1 MSNKI
6 YKSARLSILKI
17 RKVKTLDKNIEKDRI
32 SKGKKEYY
40 PVNSNIEELTR
51 DCLKFND
58 INKTLVN
65 WAMKDAAQHFNDE
78 DFIKI
83 SDNINPFDDSELNSQ
98 SIEAVKQL
106 GYSFK
111 EYYNYINMKAVS
123 RAERIT
129 RGTLHSL
136 LKSHADKIIT
146 TRKIKD
152 NEYVSNGK
160 KRTLSLTPPKAGNQI
175 DYGYVDKQYYRTY
188 TELLNEN
195 IIEIRLVIYNTIYSV
210 YCLIPDG
217 YYTVD
222 SRICPIRISFKNN
235 KAVFNLPLEYDQLY
249 PSISKDYVIGVDIGQ
264 LKPYVA
270 SVIRT
275 KDKSVVKTIQCSRR
289 LASLARDV
297 RVSQEQLGIIQSY
310 YWEAVNKEKNY
321 YKNSILNNLS
331 DYQLEEHYKNLIII
345 HKYDKE
351 IKDKRNSI
359 VRKKKEVAKLVGQ
372 EVNDLS
378 LEWNCA
384 VIAVEKL
391 DWVVNT
397 TNNHR
402 WNFSETIKWIKHY
415 ARLQGGLCYKVSAKN
430 TSTTCSNCESD
441 NIVFNERTLYCSDC
455 KHNIDRDDNASVN
468 IGVRVIDSAVKSSNT
483 RKLKRK
489 KKSITSGNSSSG
501 DMVVRVPVRR
511 ESLKPVRDRSKNAST
526 RKRVKV
532 IKKVFNVVSVN
543 DVNGVLLSNFIAS
556 CTERGVGD
564 YNDMVIS
571 DFDRHASI
579 DNYDNYNLL
588 L

>member
-6 YKSARLSILKI
+6 YKSARLNILKI
-17 RKVKTLDKNIEKDRI
+17 RKVKTLDKNTEKEKL
-32 SKGKKEYY
+32 SKGNTDYI
-40 PVNSNIEELTR
+40 PVDSNIKEFT
-51 DCLKFND
+51 DSCLKFND
-58 INKTLVN
+58 LNKTLVN
-65 WAMKDAAQHFNDE
+65 WSMCDAVQHFDDDYFVN
-78 DFIKI
+78 IKNNEHPF
-83 SDNINPFDDSELNSQ
+83 DNIKLKAQAN
-98 SIEAVKQL
+98 EAMKQL
-106 GYSFK
+106 GYSFQ
-111 EYYNYINMKAVS
+111 EYYSSDMRVIS

-146 TRKIKD
+146 MRKIEN

-160 KRTLSLTPPKAGNQI
+160 KRILNLTPPRAGNQI
-175 DYGYVDKQYYRTY
+175 DYSYVDNTYYRIY

-195 IIEIRLVIYNTIYSV
+195 IIEIRLVIYDTIYSV
-210 YCLIPDG
+210 HCLIPDG

-222 SRICPIRISFKNN
+222 SRICPIRISFKNG

-249 PSISKDYVIGVDIGQ
+249 ASISKDYVIGVDIGQ

-275 KDKSVVKTIQCSRR
+275 KDKSVVKTVQCSRR
-289 LASLARDV
+289 LSSLARDI

-321 YKNSILNNLS
+321 YKNSILNNLN
-331 DYQLEEHYKNLIII
+331 DAQLEEHYNNLIII

-351 IKDKRNSI
+351 IKDKRKSI
-359 VRKKKEVAKLVGQ
+359 VRKKKEISKLVGQ

-378 LEWNCA
+378 LEWDCA
-384 VIAVEKL
+384 VIAVEEL
-391 DWVVNT
+391 NWVVNT
-397 TNNHR
+397 ANNHR
-402 WNFSETIKWIKHY
+402 WNFGETTKWIKHY
-415 ARLQGGLCYKVSAKN
+415 ARLQGGLCYKVPAYH
-430 TSTTCSNCESD
+430 TSTTCSKCNSK
-441 NIVFNERTLYCSDC
+441 NITFNERTLYCNDC
-455 KHNIDRDDNASVN
+455 DYIIDRDDNASVN

-489 KKSITSGNSSSG
+489 KKSIASGNSFSG

-511 ESLKPVRDRSKNAST
+511 ESLKPVRDRSKTTST
-526 RKRVKV
+526 RKRVKI

-564 YNDMVIS
+564 YSNMVIS

>member
-1 MSNKI
+1 
-6 YKSARLSILKI
+6 
-17 RKVKTLDKNIEKDRI
+17 
-32 SKGKKEYY
+32 
-40 PVNSNIEELTR
+40 
-51 DCLKFND
+51 
-58 INKTLVN
+58 
-65 WAMKDAAQHFNDE
+65 
-78 DFIKI
+78 
-83 SDNINPFDDSELNSQ
+83 
-98 SIEAVKQL
+98 
-106 GYSFK
+106 
-111 EYYNYINMKAVS
+111 MKAVS

-160 KRTLSLTPPKAGNQI
+160 KRTLNLTPPKAGNHI
-175 DYGYVDKQYYRTY
+175 DYGYVDNSYYRTY

-195 IIEIRLVIYNTIYSV
+195 LIEIRLVIYNTIYSV
-210 YCLIPDG
+210 HCLIPDG

-222 SRICPIRISFKNN
+222 SRICPVRISFKNN

-275 KDKSVVKTIQCSRR
+275 KDKSVVKTVQCSRR
-289 LASLARDV
+289 LSSLARDV
-297 RVSQEQLGIIQSY
+297 RVSQEQLSNIQSY

-321 YKNSILNNLS
+321 YKNSVLNNLN

-351 IKDKRNSI
+351 IRDKRKSL
-359 VRKKKEVAKLVGQ
+359 VRKKKEIAKLVGQ

-378 LEWNCA
+378 LEWDNA
-384 VIAVEKL
+384 VIAVEEL

-402 WNFSETIKWIKHY
+402 WNFGETIKWIKHY
-415 ARLQGGLCYKVSAKN
+415 ARLQGGLCYEVSAKN

-441 NIVFNERTLYCSDC
+441 NIVFNERTLYCDDC
-455 KHNIDRDDNASVN
+455 GHVIDRDDNASIN
-468 IGVRVIDSAVKSSNT
+468 IGIRVIDSAVKSSNT
-483 RKLKRK
+483 RRLKRK
-489 KKSITSGNSSSG
+489 KKNITSGNSSSG
-501 DMVVRVPVRR
+501 DMVVRVPMRR
-511 ESLKPVRDRSKNAST
+511 ESLKPVRDRSKNTST
-526 RKRVKV
+526 RKRVKR

-564 YNDMVIS
+564 YNNMVIS

-579 DNYDNYNLL
+579 DNYNNYNLL